1 MPRTNRTILVLL
13 VAAAALATAFAGNA
27 VAAPAEQ
34 AMFGQHVAACA
45 ELHLG
50 QRPDA
55 PSVTCVHHGTTM
67 TSPTFGA
74 MVGHMQDMH
83 R

>member
-1 MPRTNRTILVLL
+1 MPRTKRSILVLAA
-13 VAAAALATAFAGNA
+13 AAAALATAFAGNA

-34 AMFGQHVAACA
+34 STFGRHVASCA

-50 QRPDA
+50 QRTDA
-55 PSVTCVHHGTTM
+55 PSVTCAHHGM

-74 MVGHMQDMH
+74 MVVHMQDMH